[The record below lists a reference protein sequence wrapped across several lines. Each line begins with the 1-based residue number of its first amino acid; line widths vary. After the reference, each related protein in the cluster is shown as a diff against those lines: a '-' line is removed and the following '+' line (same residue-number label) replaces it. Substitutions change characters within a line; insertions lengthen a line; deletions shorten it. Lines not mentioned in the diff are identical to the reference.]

1 MNESSTLRRLRSWP
15 TLVGVVA
22 ATALTVTA
30 CGSSDD
36 SGGGGGDSKSSGA
49 QTQSLEEINV
59 KATGAGAVKV
69 GTSCG
74 DTVPVGPTNKDG
86 AAYQSMSDRLK
97 DVYSS
102 YPEAIEESPWATK
115 KIDKKPPWKIGYITV
130 GVSNQYQNNV
140 LKSLKEEFAEAKKQG
155 LVEGELVTNIPPSL
169 AQSTP
174 ESQIAAMKQM
184 ASQGV
189 DAIIVNPADSVAES
203 ATMEELGEKE
213 SIPIIL
219 ANVPPAPGS
228 KYQTATW
235 TQNQVEADA
244 GTLGIIDQSKSG
256 KKNILIVRGIAGNQ
270 NDKVLYNQ
278 KVQDLKNCPDIEV
291 GSVLYGNWDNGTVK
305 QVVSQYLA
313 SHPEPIDGVLQDGGM
328 FAGVVQ
334 AFEARGI
341 DVPPVGM
348 EQCYAGDLSWWLER
362 KDTYKT
368 VAGCING
375 LQGGYVY
382 FNTAL
387 RILANKGPKYN
398 VLSIPAVVIDNT
410 NLEAYAQPGLPLTSD
425 LELPG
430 PKTAWC
436 DNTCLD
442 EYFNEPGPAG
452 GESASGG
459 DEDPSA
465 SAESE
470 EQG

>member
-1 MNESSTLRRLRSWP
+1 MEERVTEQSMLPGRRWVRLA
-15 TLVGVVA
+15 LMCMLAVAALVVA
-22 ATALTVTA
+22 A
-30 CGSSDD
+30 CGEDE
-36 SGGGGGDSKSSGA
+36 GGGGGGSAGT
-49 QTQSLEEINV
+49 QTQSTEDIDV
-59 KATGAGAVKV
+59 KPTGAAAVKV
-69 GTSCG
+69 GTACG
-74 DTVPVGPTNKDG
+74 DTVPVGPKNPEG
-86 AAYQSMSDRLK
+86 VYAEMSKELQ

-102 YPEAIEESPWATK
+102 YPENIYESPWATK

-140 LKSLKEEFAEAKKQG
+140 LKTLKEEFALAKDKG

-184 ASQGV
+184 VDQGV
-189 DAIIVNPADSVAES
+189 DAIIINPADSVAES
-203 ATMEELGEKE
+203 PTMEQLGEQGV
-213 SIPIIL
+213 PVIL
-219 ANVPPAPGS
+219 ADVPPAPGS
-228 KYQTATW
+228 KYQTSTW

-244 GTLGIIDQSKSG
+244 GTLGIIG
-256 KKNILIVRGIAGNQ
+256 KGNILIVRGIAGNQ

-278 KVQDLKNCPDIEV
+278 KVVDLKNCPDIKV
-291 GSVLYGNWDNGTVK
+291 KAVLYGNWDNGTTK

-313 SHPEPIDGVLQDGGM
+313 SHPEKIDGVLQNGGM

-341 DVPPVGM
+341 EVPPVGV
-348 EQCYAGDLSWWLER
+348 EQCAAGDLSWWLER
-362 KDTYKT
+362 IDTYKT

-398 VLSIPAVVIDNT
+398 ILSMPAVAIDNT
-410 NLEAYAQPGLPLTSD
+410 NLKAYAQPGLPLTSD

-430 PKTAWC
+430 PKEAWC
-436 DNTCLD
+436 DDKCLD
-442 EYFNEPGPAG
+442 TYFNEPGPA
-452 GESASGG
+452 EVTK
-459 DEDPSA
+459 
-465 SAESE
+465 
-470 EQG
+470 

>member
-1 MNESSTLRRLRSWP
+1 MERSKWRRLLGRP
-15 TLVGVVA
+15 ALATLA
-22 ATALTVTA
+22 AAAALTTVAA

-36 SGGGGGDSKSSGA
+36 NGGGNATAAGG
-49 QTQSLEEINV
+49 QTQSTEEIDV
-59 KATGAGAVKV
+59 KPTGAAKMEV
-69 GTSCG
+69 GTQCG
-74 DTVPVGPTNKDG
+74 QSVPVGPANKDG
-86 AAYQSMSDRLK
+86 VYAQMPKELQ

-102 YPEAIEESPWATK
+102 YPGEIFESPWATR

-140 LKSLKEEFAEAKKQG
+140 LKQLKEEFAEAKKNG

-184 ASQGV
+184 VQQGV
-189 DAIIVNPADSVAES
+189 DAIIINPADSVAES

-213 SIPIIL
+213 GVPVIL
-219 ANVPPAPGS
+219 ADVPPAPDG
-228 KYQTATW
+228 KWQTSTW
-235 TQNQVEADA
+235 TQNQVETDA
-244 GTLGIIDQSKSG
+244 GVLKLMGG
-256 KKNILIVRGIAGNQ
+256 KGKVLIVRGIAGNQ

-278 KVQDLKNCPDIEV
+278 KIQNLKNCPDIEV
-291 GSVLYGNWDNGTVK
+291 VGTVYGNWDNGTAK
-305 QVVSQYLA
+305 QVVSQFLA
-313 SHPEPIDGVLQDGGM
+313 SHPGKIDAVLQDGGM
-328 FAGVVQ
+328 AAGVIQ
-334 AFEARGI
+334 AFESRGI
-341 DVPPVGM
+341 EVPIVGM
-348 EQCYAGDLSWWLER
+348 EQCTAGDLSWWLER

-382 FNTAL
+382 FQTAL

-398 VLSIPAVVIDNT
+398 ILSMPAVAIDNT

-436 DNTCLD
+436 DNECLD
-442 EYFNEPGPAG
+442 TYFNHPGPV
-452 GESASGG
+452 ESPDDVVDDPTAS
-459 DEDPSA
+459 EP
-465 SAESE
+465 SE
-470 EQG
+470 EED